1 MLHMRF
7 ILVERPDAV
16 NDTFFSSRGRSLT
29 RASTV
34 LQFLHFNEFS
44 FNDAQ
49 SNLHVQPPNVSDH
62 LPISDHFSKRPSI
75 F

>member
-1 MLHMRF
+1 MRF

-34 LQFLHFNEFS
+34 LQLLHFNEFS
-44 FNDAQ
+44 FNEAQ

-62 LPISDHFSKRPSI
+62 LPISDHLFQKTKYFPVN
-75 F
+75 